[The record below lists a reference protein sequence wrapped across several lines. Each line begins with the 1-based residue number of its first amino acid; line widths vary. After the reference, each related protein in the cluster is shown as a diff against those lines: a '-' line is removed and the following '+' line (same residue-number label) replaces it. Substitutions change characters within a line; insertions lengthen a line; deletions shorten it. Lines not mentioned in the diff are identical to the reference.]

1 MDMLDAP
8 FGASIAAVNISRK
21 GPESRGND
29 MRARWAGWGVLGIAL
44 AGAGALL
51 AGPPTWVL
59 DRLAARFPGC
69 LFRAATREPIVA
81 LTIDDS
87 PDDSTTPA
95 ILDELRRHGGLA
107 TFFLIG
113 DQVRGR
119 EALVRRMRA
128 AGHEIGNHFMEDR
141 PGIRLEE
148 EEFARD
154 LDRAHE
160 VLTPFGTLRW
170 ARPGSGWYSG
180 AMVGAMRRKGYE
192 CALGSVYPYDA
203 AIPWAGFASWYILRN
218 VRPGAIIV
226 LHDRGTRGWRTAR
239 TLRSVLPA
247 LRQRGYRVVT
257 LSQLVSAAEP
267 LQSQPTVRTK
277 E

>member
-1 MDMLDAP
+1 M
-8 FGASIAAVNISRK
+8 
-21 GPESRGND
+21 
-29 MRARWAGWGVLGIAL
+29 LGIAL

-51 AGPPTWVL
+51 IGPPTWVL

-69 LFRAATREPIVA
+69 LFRVATREPMVA

-95 ILDELRRHGGLA
+95 ILDELRRHGGYA
-107 TFFLIG
+107 TFFLIAG
-113 DQVRGR
+113 QVRGR
-119 EALVRRMRA
+119 EALVRRMTA

-148 EEFARD
+148 AEFARD

-160 VLTPFGTLRW
+160 ILAPFGAVRW

-180 AMVGAMRRKGYE
+180 AMVEVMRRKGYE

-203 AIPWAGFASWYILRN
+203 TVPWVGFASWHILRN

-239 TLRSVLPA
+239 ILRSVLPA
-247 LRQRGYRVVT
+247 LRERGYRVVT
-257 LSQLVSAAEP
+257 LSQLVSATKHR
-267 LQSQPTVRTK
+267 QFQRTVRTK